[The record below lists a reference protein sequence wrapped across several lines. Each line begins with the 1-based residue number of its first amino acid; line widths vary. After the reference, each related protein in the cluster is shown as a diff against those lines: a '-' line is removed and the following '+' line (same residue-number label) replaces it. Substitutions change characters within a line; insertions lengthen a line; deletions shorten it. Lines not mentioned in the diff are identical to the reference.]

1 MEIKFTVPG
10 SPMGNVTLHPYC
22 TRRKCELVAVLPALK
37 NGRKLP
43 AWAPRRPRVCR
54 INWRSVAYTP
64 RQTIEYENLIR
75 ARYVAAQANLRTKSC
90 QERNFDSRV
99 ENRRWV

>member
-10 SPMGNVTLHPYC
+10 SPKGNVTLHPYC

-54 INWRSVAYTP
+54 INGRNVAYMP

-75 ARYVAAQANLRTKSC
+75 ARCVAALTNLHSNSKCSLTNLIFSGK
-90 QERNFDSRV
+90 V
-99 ENRRWV
+99 

>member
-10 SPMGNVTLHPYC
+10 SPKGNVTLHPYC

-54 INWRSVAYTP
+54 INGRSVAYTP